1 MGSPAGF
8 FPIIPGDEEAS
19 WAEFV
24 NEGLD
29 RFSAG
34 TYRGSFEQRL
44 LERFDRALPER
55 PSWEEAK

>member
-19 WAEFV
+19 WAEFA

-29 RFSAG
+29 RFFAG
-34 TYRGSFEQRL
+34 TYAGDYEKSLIEEFARH
-44 LERFDRALPER
+44 LPEL
-55 PSWEEAK
+55 PPWKG

>member
-19 WAEFV
+19 WAEFA

-29 RFSAG
+29 RFFAG

-44 LERFDRALPER
+44 LE
-55 PSWEEAK
+55 